1 MRRQIGHLYYYEWLK
16 VLLFC
21 GVGFCSVRITTAL
34 TTPTIPM
41 KMNTNKE
48 MKVNTKTA
56 FFSRQSYYVLHNS
69 NNNNNNNVESL
80 IQAATISSQ
89 GQLPLGGDFAGLA
102 ATFHPGN
109 GSFLPIP
116 DSLIPPS
123 LLEWGQEP
131 KCLEVL
137 VSEDIIVVDNKND
150 LLLEDNTSKTLTRTT
165 TTVLPDT
172 GCSIDNLE
180 TLKVID
186 EIDLESQWSSSSSTT
201 NEEEGKSSTAAATT
215 TTVVGLQYPLNEE
228 SNELRV
234 ETIFGLEADDGGQ
247 YRMRVA
253 IDVVPSPPDTFGISS
268 PMVLTLE
275 RRTNAVSSGGTIAD
289 GGGLDGRTVSM
300 LLGERLSRSKTFVDD
315 PPIGD
320 NYESDAFKHVA
331 LPGNVNI
338 AYGWLTEDDWVLQV
352 SHVGPNGL
360 RRVVSRQFTVMD
372 NGELD
377 FEIRS
382 WLEDPQEV
390 SVQYK

>member
-1 MRRQIGHLYYYEWLK
+1 MRQQIGCPYYYESLK
-16 VLLFC
+16 AVLFC
-21 GVGFCSVRITTAL
+21 GVSLGSVFITAFTA
-34 TTPTIPM
+34 TTT
-41 KMNTNKE
+41 TNK
-48 MKVNTKTA
+48 TRKTPIIRP
-56 FFSRQSYYVLHNS
+56 SWYVLHNGS
-69 NNNNNNNVESL
+69 NNNNNDNNNLESL
-80 IQAATISSQ
+80 IQAATMPSK

-109 GSFLPIP
+109 GSFIPIP

-137 VSEDIIVVDNKND
+137 VSEDIYVDNHD
-150 LLLEDNTSKTLTRTT
+150 LLLGDNSKTMTRIT

-172 GCSIDNLE
+172 GCGVDNLE
-180 TLKVID
+180 TLKAID
-186 EIDLESQWSSSSSTT
+186 EIDLESQWSSISSIIDEEQENGSPTT
-201 NEEEGKSSTAAATT
+201 TTTTTTTPT
-215 TTVVGLQYPLNEE
+215 TTVVGLQYPLNEQ

-275 RRTNAVSSGGTIAD
+275 RRTNAVSSGGTIGD

-300 LLGERLSRSKTFVDD
+300 LLGDRLSRSKTFVDD
-315 PPIGD
+315 PPMSD
-320 NYESDAFKHVA
+320 NYDSDSIKHVA
-331 LPGNVNI
+331 LPGNVSI
-338 AYGWLTEDDWVLQV
+338 AYGWMTDGDWVLQV
-352 SHVGPNGL
+352 GHVGPDGM

-372 NGELD
+372 NGELG

-382 WLEDPQEV
+382 WVEDPQKIPI
-390 SVQYK
+390 SQ